1 MSTSAL
7 ILIFLLSP
15 LTCSSTPVCDYFFT
29 TSLLTPSFLRN
40 SASSS
45 SLSPSPTSVTTSHL
59 TIIPRTSTFA
69 PTCFTLSRV
78 LPCHHLPPQLLLTTS
93 PLIIIPRTS
102 TFLLACF
109 LLWPYL
115 PLPLSQERL
124 HFCTHLLSALT
135 ASPLTIIPRTSTF
148 TLILTY
154 FDLLINHS
162 MCLFFVITSLLTPL
176 FPPQRRAFL
185 VAIFSASSSS

>member
-93 PLIIIPRTS
+93 PLI
-102 TFLLACF
+102 TFDHISPYHYSKNIYIFTCLLF
-109 LLWPYL
+109 
-115 PLPLSQERL
+115 
-124 HFCTHLLSALT
+124 TLT
-135 ASPLTIIPRTSTF
+135 VSPLTIIPRTFTF
-148 TLILTY
+148 LHPPAFCFDRISPYHYPKNFYIYTDP
-154 FDLLINHS
+154 DLL
-162 MCLFFVITSLLTPL
+162 
-176 FPPQRRAFL
+176 
-185 VAIFSASSSS
+185 